1 MFIKALGKKFCTTA
15 YQWDNGTLKAIAYRV
30 RGASDED
37 GKSTVTDYTFDE
49 NGEKVF
55 SASYEGETAPAFYE

>member
-1 MFIKALGKKFCTTA
+1 MR
-15 YQWDNGTLKAIAYRV
+15 GT
-30 RGASDED
+30 SDED

-55 SASYEGETAPAFYE
+55 SESYEAGEAPAFYE